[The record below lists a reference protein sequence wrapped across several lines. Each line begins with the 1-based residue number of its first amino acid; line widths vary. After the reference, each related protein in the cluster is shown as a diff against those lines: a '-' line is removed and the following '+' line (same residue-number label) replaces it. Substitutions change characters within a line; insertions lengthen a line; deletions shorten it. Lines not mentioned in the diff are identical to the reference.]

1 MKHRVDGPDGGFGY
15 RERNFRL
22 IQRCIHLSKRADQI
36 RAPMVAKMS
45 VIRSFRAAA
54 TTREFVQL
62 SANKWTKVLD
72 TAEEALPSLEHSI
85 SRG

>member
-1 MKHRVDGPDGGFGY
+1 
-15 RERNFRL
+15 
-22 IQRCIHLSKRADQI
+22 
-36 RAPMVAKMS
+36 MVAKMS